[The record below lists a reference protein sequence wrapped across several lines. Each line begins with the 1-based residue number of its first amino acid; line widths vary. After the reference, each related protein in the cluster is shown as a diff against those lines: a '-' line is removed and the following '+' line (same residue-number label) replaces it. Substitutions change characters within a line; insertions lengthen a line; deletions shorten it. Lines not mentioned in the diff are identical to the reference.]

1 MVTCPVVIEKF
12 LKFKPTQ
19 ERLRVRLAAILSM
32 QLSNLSVKFHLCPV
46 PQIVRSDTRW
56 NWRWRPFFSSQCF
69 WRNEV
74 KKTVAKANLLNGKY
88 TGMLILVTAIIP
100 SVIFD
105 IGMCSRVYV
114 CILREIEV
122 SDQLFRAISFQMKIA
137 AVYCPL
143 HWHSFSECRSH
154 FPFLCPY
161 ILLLLLFWRREFLFG
176 RPSLGKNKTKQQ

>member
-105 IGMCSRVYV
+105 IGMCSRDRQRRRGQNATQLHHLQTSCRQAERLCSVSWND
-114 CILREIEV
+114 
-122 SDQLFRAISFQMKIA
+122 SDQQCTKATVIPSTTVKRCSAPFSA
-137 AVYCPL
+137 L
-143 HWHSFSECRSH
+143 H
-154 FPFLCPY
+154 P
-161 ILLLLLFWRREFLFG
+161 
-176 RPSLGKNKTKQQ
+176 